1 MLTLFP
7 VPPAPTLHEKEPNG
21 RNQRHGPDPQ
31 DRRART
37 PEVAA
42 EEDLTVRPPRPRL
55 APVATAAAA
64 VAAALPLAIADPA
77 AAQLPLAANGED
89 LADAPGEAI
98 YAAACA
104 NCHGLDGTGLP
115 PSLLAFEEEV
125 PDFTDCDF
133 AAREPDADWIAVAHE
148 GGPVRG
154 FSEMMPAFRGA
165 LTEEQL
171 GRVMGYIRTL
181 CTDDNWPRGELNLP
195 RPLLTE
201 KAYPEDEWVVEL
213 GVDLESDGGAAAAY
227 VYEQRFGPRSQVE
240 IVIPYGWRSGHADL
254 HDHDGDDHAGHDGD
268 RPHANDDDTSGE
280 GLRHGLGDV
289 VVGVKHAL
297 HHDLELGRIFSVG
310 GEVILSTGDEGAG
323 LGAAGS
329 ALEAFASFGQILPD
343 DGFIQAHA
351 GFEVPLYSDG
361 ASEGFGRVVL
371 GRSFTEG
378 QWGRTWTPMLEMQLK
393 RHFESGAATAFDLVP
408 QVQVAL
414 NTRQHVLANF
424 GLLLPVTG
432 DAGETARSVRLVT
445 YLLLD
450 WFDGGFF
457 EGW

>member
-7 VPPAPTLHEKEPNG
+7 ARSAPALHEKEQNG

-31 DRRART
+31 DRRARS

-42 EEDLTVRPPRPRL
+42 EEDLRVRPTRPLRAL
-55 APVATAAAA
+55 VATAAATA
-64 VAAALPLAIADPA
+64 FPLAIAIPTT
-77 AAQLPLAANGED
+77 AQLPLAANGED
-89 LADAPGEAI
+89 LADAAGDVI
-98 YAAACA
+98 YAASCA

-133 AAREPDADWIAVAHE
+133 AAREPDGDWIAVAHE

-213 GVDLESDGGAAAAY
+213 GVDLESDGGASAAY

-240 IVIPYGWRSGHADL
+240 IVIPYGWRSGVAHDRGHDD
-254 HDHDGDDHAGHDGD
+254 HDHDGHDDEATGD
-268 RPHANDDDTSGE
+268 

-297 HHDLELGRIFSVG
+297 HHDLDLGRIFSVG

-323 LGAAGS
+323 LGAAGN
-329 ALEAFASFGQILPD
+329 ALEAFASYGQILPD
-343 DGFIQAHA
+343 DGFIQAHT
-351 GFEVPLYSDG
+351 GFEVPLYDG
-361 ASEGFGRVVL
+361 ASEAFGRLVL

-378 QWGRTWTPMLEMQLK
+378 QWGRTWTAMLEIQLK
-393 RHFESGAATAFDLVP
+393 RHFESGAATALDLVP
-408 QVQVAL
+408 QAQVSL

-424 GLLLPVTG
+424 GLLIPVTG
-432 DAGETARSVRLVT
+432 NAGETARSVRLVT

>member
-7 VPPAPTLHEKEPNG
+7 ARSAPALHEKEPNG

-31 DRRART
+31 DRRARS

-42 EEDLTVRPPRPRL
+42 EEDLRVRPTRPRL
-55 APVATAAAA
+55 GLAATAAVTAF
-64 VAAALPLAIADPA
+64 PLAIANPA
-77 AAQLPLAANGED
+77 TAQLPIAANGED
-89 LADAPGEAI
+89 LADAPGAVI
-98 YAAACA
+98 YAASCA

-133 AAREPDADWIAVAHE
+133 AAREPDGDWIAVAHE

-165 LTEEQL
+165 LTQEQL

-181 CTDDNWPRGELNLP
+181 CTNDNWPRGELNLP

-213 GVDLESDGGAAAAY
+213 GVDLESDGGASAAY

-240 IVIPYGWRSGHADL
+240 IVIPYGWRSGGAHDHGHDD
-254 HDHDGDDHAGHDGD
+254 HDHDGHDDEAPGG
-268 RPHANDDDTSGE
+268 

-297 HHDLELGRIFSVG
+297 HHDLDLGRIFSVG

-323 LGAAGS
+323 LGAAGN
-329 ALEAFASFGQILPD
+329 ALEAFASYGQILPD
-343 DGFIQAHA
+343 DGFIQAHT
-351 GFEVPLYSDG
+351 GFEVPLYDG
-361 ASEGFGRVVL
+361 ASEAFGRVVL

-393 RHFESGAATAFDLVP
+393 RHFESGAATTLDLVP
-408 QVQVAL
+408 QAQVSL

-424 GLLLPVTG
+424 GLLIPVTG
-432 DAGETARSVRLVT
+432 NAGETARSVRLVT

>member
-1 MLTLFP
+1 MAAQEDLTLRTIALAA
-7 VPPAPTLHEKEPNG
+7 APTLALAFA
-21 RNQRHGPDPQ
+21 GP
-31 DRRART
+31 
-37 PEVAA
+37 
-42 EEDLTVRPPRPRL
+42 
-55 APVATAAAA
+55 AT
-64 VAAALPLAIADPA
+64 
-77 AAQLPLAANGED
+77 AQLPLAANGQD
-89 LADAPGEAI
+89 LADAPGEAV
-98 YAAACA
+98 YAASCA

-181 CTDDNWPRGELNLP
+181 CANDDWPRGELNLP
-195 RPLLTE
+195 RPLFAE

-213 GVDLESDGGAAAAY
+213 GVDLESDGGVSAAY

-240 IVIPYGWRSGHADL
+240 IVIPYAWRSGGAQDV
-254 HDHDGDDHAGHDGD
+254 DPDGDAPPGD
-268 RPHANDDDTSGE
+268 
-280 GLRHGLGDV
+280 GLRHGPGDL

-297 HHDLELGRIFSVG
+297 HHDFDLGRIFSVG
-310 GEVILSTGDEGAG
+310 GEVILSTGDETAG
-323 LGAAGS
+323 LGAPGN
-329 ALEAFASFGQILPD
+329 ALEAFASYGQILPD
-343 DGFIQAHA
+343 DGFVQAHA
-351 GFEVPLYSDG
+351 GFEVPLYDG
-361 ASEGFGRVVL
+361 ASEAFGRVVL

-378 QWGRTWTPMLEMQLK
+378 QWGRVWTPMLEMQLK
-393 RHFESGAATAFDLVP
+393 RGFESGAATAFDLVP
-408 QVQVAL
+408 QAQVSL

-424 GLLLPVTG
+424 GLLIPVTG
-432 DAGETARSVRLVT
+432 NAGETARSVRLVS
-445 YLLLD
+445 YILLD